1 MSISSSSV
9 DNVISNL
16 NKKLQSIQNKSLMG
30 LIKGAKLIYEDMK
43 TTPPLIPVDL
53 GNLEE
58 SFFIVTSN
66 GGVIRGNNVTF
77 IGDNAGKISEGHS
90 TTIQE
95 AKSINANG
103 FKGPYVVFGFGA
115 YYAVYVH
122 EMIEASFQKHGAG
135 ALFLSNAI
143 ARNSNNIL
151 KLVAQEAKS
160 K

>member
-1 MSISSSSV
+1 MSITSKSV
-9 DNVISNL
+9 DNIVSNL
-16 NKKLQSIQNKSLMG
+16 NKKLQGIQNKTLTG

-53 GNLEE
+53 GNLED

-66 GGVIRGNNVTF
+66 KGVIRGNNVTF
-77 IGDNAGKISEGHS
+77 TGDNAGKISEGHLA
-90 TTIQE
+90 TIQE
-95 AKSINANG
+95 AKGVSITG
-103 FKGPYVVFGFGA
+103 MKGPFVVFGFGA

-122 EMIEASFQKHGAG
+122 EMIEASFQKQGSG

-143 ARNSNNIL
+143 ARNSNMVI
-151 KLVAQEAKS
+151 KTVAQEAKS